1 MYRLSLFLFIFVVSS
16 AYGADPFD
24 KNRRAEAHRVPPH
37 PVTATPNQTCH
48 AGDAVIAENINFKR
62 LKLVGLLS
70 EKDRPQALFQS
81 DEKQIFMVKEQEF
94 IAQERL
100 QIQQIGKTAVHLN
113 QWKLDCHKP
122 ERLTLKF

>member
-24 KNRRAEAHRVPPH
+24 KNRRTEAHRAQPH

-48 AGDAVIAENINFKR
+48 SGNEIIAENINFKR

-70 EKDRPQALFQS
+70 EKDRPRALFQT
-81 DEKQIFMVKEQEF
+81 DEKQIFMVKEQDF

-100 QIQQIGKTAVHLN
+100 QIQQIGKNAVHFN

>member
-24 KNRRAEAHRVPPH
+24 KNRRAEARRAPPH

>member
-1 MYRLSLFLFIFVVSS
+1 MYRLSLFLFIFALSS

-24 KNRRAEAHRVPPH
+24 KTRRAEAHPAQSNSI
-37 PVTATPNQTCH
+37 TETPNQTCH
-48 AGDAVIAENINFKR
+48 SGDDVIAENIQFKR

-70 EKDRPQALFQS
+70 EKDRPQALFQT
-81 DEKQIFMVKEQEF
+81 DEKQIFMAKEQDF